1 MLWRRARHPGRLRI
15 ESKRTTRHARI
26 VLFEVTMSTHVL
38 AVTTLLSL
46 AAGCAS
52 QPTPKPASLDPSNP
66 AAEEAPRSQVT
77 PLPASTSAAPTA
89 AASANDHSASGHEP
103 AAAEKAVYTCPMHP
117 EVVSPEPGK
126 CPKCGMTLV
135 LKQPTAGDRK

>member
-1 MLWRRARHPGRLRI
+1 
-15 ESKRTTRHARI
+15 
-26 VLFEVTMSTHVL
+26 LFEVTMPTHIL
-38 AVTTLLSL
+38 AVTTLLWL

-66 AAEEAPRSQVT
+66 AAEEAPRAPLT
-77 PLPASTSAAPTA
+77 PLPASTSAAPMA
-89 AASANDHSASGHEP
+89 VAPVDGHSASGHEP
-103 AAAEKAVYTCPMHP
+103 GAAEKAVYTCPMHP

-135 LKQPTAGDRK
+135 LKQPPAGDRK